1 MPPFSRR
8 EASIHRLEIFFF
20 LLREIFPFDHFMRQ
34 EGKSRR
40 EGTIEKRRE
49 ESEICLTIAFL
60 LDGKIGEKEGG
71 EREAGR
77 QLASGAVRA

>member
-1 MPPFSRR
+1 
-8 EASIHRLEIFFF
+8 
-20 LLREIFPFDHFMRQ
+20 MRQ

-77 QLASGAVRA
+77 QLASGANSGQYVRKVQPKIAYLAS

>member
-1 MPPFSRR
+1 
-8 EASIHRLEIFFF
+8 
-20 LLREIFPFDHFMRQ
+20 MRQ
-34 EGKSRR
+34 ERKSRR

>member
-1 MPPFSRR
+1 
-8 EASIHRLEIFFF
+8 
-20 LLREIFPFDHFMRQ
+20 MRQ
-34 EGKSRR
+34 ERKSRR
-40 EGTIEKRRE
+40 EGTIEKKRIKGRE